1 MPPARLFE
9 RRKALVAQDD
19 ERQALGKGSARDFA
33 LALAHARREQRRAL
47 PRPREQCFGFR
58 RERRAF
64 LCDQRLARRVARD
77 LEPTAR
83 LRLAAIGEVA
93 PRDLN
98 LNERAVEQKAV
109 AEGRERAD
117 DAQRR
122 QGAAQRGDGAKEIG
136 EEPLDREPARVIAQ
150 VVEHRVELPGAKENR
165 ILEARRPEAG
175 CPRDT
180 RSSRFG
186 HRTGRFGHRT
196 GRFGLATGPA
206 AARRPEAGYPR
217 SLRFGRR
224 TSPPVPFRERL
235 VLCRERKLSVDLL
248 APRLEPAD
256 RVAERL
262 CHRPRHLKNRVQVI
276 GHQLAEK
283 RLDLGGEVAQPL
295 PVRENRRAQFARLD
309 ARRHRLGRRLRIV
322 DHEPPQQGP
331 RAVGLDERHL
341 VDRPLAV
348 VPAVAPSRHAVNRL
362 AARLR
367 HGLAFPFAPTP
378 GT

>member
-19 ERQALGKGSARDFA
+19 ERQALGKGPARDFA
-33 LALAHARREQRRAL
+33 LALAHARREQHRAL

-64 LCDQRLARRVARD
+64 LRNQRHTHRVARD

-136 EEPLDREPARVIAQ
+136 EEPLDREPARVVAQ

-175 CPRDT
+175 SP

-186 HRTGRFGHRT
+186 HRT
-196 GRFGLATGPA
+196 
-206 AARRPEAGYPR
+206 
-217 SLRFGRR
+217 
-224 TSPPVPFRERL
+224 SPPVPFRGRLVLCRERL
-235 VLCRERKLSVDLL
+235 VLCRERKLSVNLL
-248 APRLEPAD
+248 TPRLEPTD

-262 CHRPRHLKNRVQVI
+262 CHRPRHLKNRVQMI

-283 RLDLGGEVAQPL
+283 RFDLGREVAQPL

-348 VPAVAPSRHAVNRL
+348 VPAVAPPRHAVNRL

-378 GT
+378 GA

>member
-1 MPPARLFE
+1 MPPARLFK
-9 RRKALVAQDD
+9 RREALVAQDD
-19 ERQALGKGSARDFA
+19 ERQALGKGPPRNFA
-33 LALAHARREQRRAL
+33 LALAHARREQHRAL

-64 LCDQRLARRVARD
+64 LRNQRLARRVARD

-175 CPRDT
+175 CPR
-180 RSSRFG
+180 SSRFG
-186 HRTGRFGHRT
+186 HRTSPPT
-196 GRFGLATGPA
+196 
-206 AARRPEAGYPR
+206 ARRPGAVQLA
-217 SLRFGRR
+217 LRRG
-224 TSPPVPFRERL
+224 RL
-235 VLCRERKLSVDLL
+235 VLFRERKLSVDLL
-248 APRLEPAD
+248 TPRLEPAD
-256 RVAERL
+256 GVAERL
-262 CHRPRHLKNRVQVI
+262 YHRPRHLKNRVQMI

-283 RLDLGGEVAQPL
+283 RFDLGREVAQPL
-295 PVRENRRAQFARLD
+295 PVRENRHAQFARLD
-309 ARRHRLGRRLRIV
+309 ARRHRLGRRRRIV

-348 VPAVAPSRHAVNRL
+348 VPAVAPPRHAVNRL

-378 GT
+378 GA